1 MDDMYDRVIFQLQI
15 LGKIREQD
23 RLYCTQYGLDVCGP
37 SKLDFIYRSWH
48 GETRSGNISIV
59 KEILSTAFALIESLL
74 NKAESYSIAVN
85 GSNNKVRRNNEIGH
99 NNNNLTNHDNRDDIK
114 IDSSNHGT
122 SSSSFT
128 NVPPIPTSVSKQPL
142 LCQSPPSPFSPPPAR
157 YHELEQ
163 TRLRQRLDHLQSSLR
178 VAGKGLYNW
187 SRTYKYDM
195 KTVQQIENI
204 VKSIEDNM
212 VQIDISRGY
221 ICNTNDP
228 PSKFESTHY

>member
-37 SKLDFIYRSWH
+37 TKLDFLYRSWH

-85 GSNNKVRRNNEIGH
+85 GSGRNNTIRP
-99 NNNNLTNHDNRDDIK
+99 NNNLTTNRENDKK
-114 IDSSNHGT
+114 IERGT
-122 SSSSFT
+122 SPLPFT
-128 NVPPIPTSVSKQPL
+128 NVLPPDNLPTKE
-142 LCQSPPSPFSPPPAR
+142 PPSSSFSPPPGR

-221 ICNTNDP
+221 IA
-228 PSKFESTHY
+228 